1 MIFEFICCIK
11 IVVINIIAS
20 FSSLTH
26 SSIYYYYYV
35 DQDKGQNIFLYD
47 RATIVPLTKPEDLE
61 STASATTITNSSSTL
76 FIPPPIDMPSEPKPE
91 PEGFSSHLEA
101 ASSSPLLQTIAN
113 FERQFM
119 LALNKGEVLSD
130 ASKKWVEDTQ
140 AAEDIAK
147 IRHAALLA
155 AKSNLQFHMDE
166 LNKMY
171 NGGATHLELQHKCHS
186 VILDRFNE
194 DLELL
199 GRIRLHPAL
208 ASSSKG
214 RFTLL
219 DCVPVDKERALH
231 ESCQQSHRRMEVH
244 EKDMI
249 GAWDRLKADVL
260 KLQERE
266 IEHIPEHWS
275 AHSSSSSR
283 GGGGGGSSTCEGEG
297 NHEEGEQDDGG
308 QSSRSSIEWEEGD
321 WLLRAK
327 KDAVDQE
334 FRRLKLQKNYDAAL
348 AMAERQLGLEQ
359 LEDDANISME
369 AIQELNELF
378 TGQRGLI
385 PDMLSTDKYLRKA
398 VGRGREVASMSAK
411 ALIEG
416 LKEIARLQNN
426 IQEVQSWL
434 RFMRAASDQKDD
446 QFSHLEKL
454 QRMPS
459 AYNAFKNE
467 IVRRRAYSSVFKA
480 QVSEAVDSIAA
491 LRSREIVARDV
502 FRRCHL
508 VNLPVLFL
516 EIAPG
521 LCEQQPPHFDPM
533 VKESTDTAARGP
545 AHLPPIHAADIGT
558 TEEDARKAVRDS
570 SGDDLEDEAD
580 QNQTALKTDEG
591 DDEEQEE
598 EILISSQDVPFTVE
612 STQGAAA
619 LQYENALLRAEVI
632 RLKQYLKEIGGGSNA
647 HSAEAARVMVGI
659 KGQRSDGDD
668 VNTLKQSSDEG
679 EELNDGE
686 EISHT
691 TISKVTPTKA
701 VMRRSQSENEMC
713 SALRCIERSTTAH
726 VAAIESPSAS
736 NPMPSSWPSRTSS
749 GRLQSSPASNKGQ
762 GGECWADIAKLVD
775 TALQRSRQSLKR
787 VTMEVQL
794 QAEENDSLQEAL
806 KSAASFRITFQSFSV
821 NDLVLFLPSENKNEC
836 GERIYRAFHANCR
849 NYFLSKKNVNQAME
863 DSKGGAFPEFILGKV
878 IDIEMHTVGESDD
891 VEAAEFQLEYGTSV
905 YYVLTIA
912 PWNDEPP
919 PPTIPP

>member
-1 MIFEFICCIK
+1 MISEISCCIK
-11 IVVINIIAS
+11 IVVSNIIAS
-20 FSSLTH
+20 SSSLTH

-35 DQDKGQNIFLYD
+35 DQDKGQNVFLYD
-47 RATIVPLTKPEDLE
+47 RASIVPLMKSEDLE
-61 STASATTITNSSSTL
+61 STASATTTNSSSTL

-130 ASKKWVEDTQ
+130 ASKKWVEDAHTAQ
-140 AAEDIAK
+140 DIAK

-166 LNKMY
+166 LSKTY
-171 NGGATHLELQHKCHS
+171 NEGVTHLELQQKCHS
-186 VILDRFNE
+186 VILDRFND

-199 GRIRLHPAL
+199 GHIRLHPAL
-208 ASSSKG
+208 ASPSEN
-214 RFTLL
+214 RYTLL

-231 ESCQQSHRRMEVH
+231 EPCQQSHRRMEVH
-244 EKDMI
+244 EKEMV
-249 GAWDRLKADVL
+249 GVWDCLKADVL

-266 IEHIPEHWS
+266 IEHIPERWS
-275 AHSSSSSR
+275 AHSLSSSR
-283 GGGGGGSSTCEGEG
+283 GGGGSTCE
-297 NHEEGEQDDGG
+297 EEEQDDGR
-308 QSSRSSIEWEEGD
+308 QSSRSSIEWGEGD

-327 KDAVDQE
+327 KHSVDQE
-334 FRRLKLQKNYDAAL
+334 FRRLELQKNYDAAL

-385 PDMLSTDKYLRKA
+385 PDMLSTDEYLRKA
-398 VGRGREVASMSAK
+398 VGRRREIASMSAK

-426 IQEVQSWL
+426 IQKVQSWL
-434 RFMRAASDQKDD
+434 RFMRAASDEKDE
-446 QFSHLEKL
+446 QFNHLEKM

-508 VNLPVLFL
+508 VNLPVFFL
-516 EIAPG
+516 KIAPG

-545 AHLPPIHAADIGT
+545 VHLPPIYAADIGT
-558 TEEDARKAVRDS
+558 MEEDARKAVRDS
-570 SGDDLEDEAD
+570 SGDVEDEETD

-591 DDEEQEE
+591 DDDEQEE
-598 EILISSQDVPFTVE
+598 VILSSSQDVSFTVE

-619 LQYENALLRAEVI
+619 LQYENALLRADVI
-632 RLKQYLKEIGGGSNA
+632 RLKQYLKEIRGGSNA
-647 HSAEAARVMVGI
+647 HSTAAARAMVGV
-659 KGQRSDGDD
+659 KGQRSDGDY

-679 EELNDGE
+679 EELNGGE
-686 EISHT
+686 EISRT
-691 TISKVTPTKA
+691 MLSKVTPTKA
-701 VMRRSQSENEMC
+701 VMRRSQSENEMY
-713 SALRCIERSTTAH
+713 SALRCIERSAAAH
-726 VAAIESPSAS
+726 VAADESSNAS
-736 NPMPSSWPSRTSS
+736 NPLPSSWPSRTSS
-749 GRLQSSPASNKGQ
+749 GQLQSSPASNKGQ
-762 GGECWADIAKLVD
+762 GGECWAGIAKLVD
-775 TALQRSRQSLKR
+775 TALQQSRQSLKR
-787 VTMEVQL
+787 ATMEVQL

-806 KSAASFRITFQSFSV
+806 KSAVSLRITFQSFSV
-821 NDLVLFLPSENKNEC
+821 DDLVLFLPSGDKNVY

-849 NYFLSKKNVNQAME
+849 NYFLSKKNVKQAME
-863 DSKGGAFPEFILGKV
+863 DSKGGALPEFILGKV
-878 IDIEMHTVGESDD
+878 IDIEMHTAGESDN
-891 VEAAEFQLEYGTSV
+891 VEVAEFQLEYGTSI
-905 YYVLTIA
+905 YYMLTIA

-919 PPTIPP
+919 PPTIPS